1 MPKYK
6 RVLLKLS
13 GEALLGDL
21 QYGIDPN
28 TVQSIA
34 KEIIELV
41 NKGVQCGIVIGGG
54 NLFRGEGL
62 AKAGI
67 DRVKGDQMGML
78 ATVMNALAFQDA
90 LTSQGGQARVMSAIS
105 VHEVCEDFIQLR
117 AIRHLEK
124 NRIVIFAGGTGN
136 PFFTTDTAAS
146 LRGVEIDAELLIK
159 ATKVDGIYDSDPKQN
174 PNAKKYDRLEYSEVI
189 NKNLKVMD
197 ATAMVMCRD
206 NNLPVIVY
214 NLFNQGNLLRIVNG
228 ENVGTYV
235 GEGKC

>member
-28 TVQSIA
+28 TIQSIA

-41 NKGVQCGIVIGGG
+41 NEGVQCGIVIGGG

-78 ATVMNALAFQDA
+78 ATVMNALALQDA

-105 VHEVCEDFIQLR
+105 IHEV
-117 AIRHLEK
+117 
-124 NRIVIFAGGTGN
+124 
-136 PFFTTDTAAS
+136 
-146 LRGVEIDAELLIK
+146 
-159 ATKVDGIYDSDPKQN
+159 
-174 PNAKKYDRLEYSEVI
+174 
-189 NKNLKVMD
+189 
-197 ATAMVMCRD
+197 
-206 NNLPVIVY
+206 
-214 NLFNQGNLLRIVNG
+214 
-228 ENVGTYV
+228 
-235 GEGKC
+235 